1 MLKLIGL
8 PHIKLLRDLKLNRLR
23 SSEIKTGLDRAHHRG
38 LLYALGIDV
47 EDLEKPFIGIANSY
61 TDIVPG
67 HMHLRRL
74 VEAVK
79 EGVWRGGGV
88 PFEFNTIAV
97 CDGIAMGHFGMKYSL
112 PSRELIANSVEV
124 MVEAHRLDGLVLLT
138 NCDKITPGM
147 LIAAARLDIPSIV
160 LTGGPMGS
168 GRWRDRKTGILTVV
182 EAVGEV
188 LGKRLSEKELR
199 ELEEVACPTCG
210 SCNGLF
216 TANTMACLSEA
227 LGIALPYTATIP
239 AYYSSRISLA
249 RRVGE
254 QIVKLVHKN
263 LTPSK
268 IMTSK
273 AFENAIVVDM
283 ALGGSTNTILHLPA
297 IAEEL
302 GIEISLDIFDQI
314 SRKVPHLANL
324 IGSGGEMDME
334 DFHRAGGVPALMSEL
349 KELLHLDALTVTF
362 KTIGEN
368 LANAK
373 VLDYNVIRPISNPL
387 KPEGGIA
394 VLKGSLAPQG
404 AVVKASAVSERAK
417 VFIGPAVVFDGQ
429 DEALKAIES
438 GGIERGSVIVIRY
451 EGMMGGPGM
460 QEMLIPTALIYGMG
474 LSDDIALVTDGRF
487 SGATRG
493 PCVGHVS
500 PEAYE
505 GGPIALVENGDEIE
519 INIPKRALNL
529 NVDAAVL
536 EKRKRN
542 WRRPEKK
549 LKGFL
554 ADYVTVKKFKRQVK
568 D

>member
-1 MLKLIGL
+1 M
-8 PHIKLLRDLKLNRLR
+8 NTSR
-23 SSEIKTGLDRAHHRG
+23 SSEIKSGLNRAHHRG
-38 LLYALGIDV
+38 LLYALGVDSG
-47 EDLEKPFIGIANSY
+47 DLNRPFIGIANSY

-67 HMHLRRL
+67 HMHLKRM

-88 PFEFNTIAV
+88 PFEFNTIAI
-97 CDGIAMGHFGMKYSL
+97 CDGLAMGHIGMKYSL
-112 PSRELIANSVEV
+112 PSRELIANSIEA
-124 MVEAHRLDGLVLLT
+124 MAEAHRLDGLVLLT

-147 LIAAARLDIPSIV
+147 LMAAARLNIPSI
-160 LTGGPMGS
+160 LITGGPMGS
-168 GRWRDRKTGILTVV
+168 GRWRNRKTGILTVV

-188 LGKRLSEKELR
+188 LGRRLSIEELT
-199 ELEEVACPTCG
+199 ELERIACPTCG

-249 RRVGE
+249 RKAGE
-254 QIVKLVHKN
+254 QIVKLVNRN
-263 LTPSK
+263 LTPSA
-268 IMTSK
+268 IMTRE
-273 AFENAIVVDM
+273 AFENAIIVDM
-283 ALGGSTNTILHLPA
+283 ALGGSTNTVLHLPA

-302 GIEISLDIFDQI
+302 GVEISIDLFDEI
-314 SRKVPHLANL
+314 SRRVPHLANL

-349 KELLHLDALTVTF
+349 KTLLHLDALTVTF
-362 KTIGEN
+362 KTVGEN
-368 LANAK
+368 IADAK
-373 VLDYNVIRPISNPL
+373 ILDYNVIKPIDKPL
-387 KPEGGIA
+387 KSEGGIA
-394 VLKGSLAPQG
+394 ILKGSLAPQG
-404 AVVKASAVSERAK
+404 SVVKASAVSERAK
-417 VFIGPAVVFDGQ
+417 VFIGPAVVFNGQ
-429 DEALKAIES
+429 DEALKAIEA
-438 GGIERGSVIVIRY
+438 GRIEKGSVIVIRY

-474 LSDDIALVTDGRF
+474 LSDEIALVTDGRF

-519 INIPKRALNL
+519 INIPRRMLNL
-529 NVDAAVL
+529 NVDRDTL
-536 EKRKRN
+536 EERKRE
-542 WRRPEKK
+542 WKRPEKK

-554 ADYVTVKKFKRQVK
+554 AEYVTVKRSKSQVK
-568 D
+568 S

>member
-1 MLKLIGL
+1 MKSGL
-8 PHIKLLRDLKLNRLR
+8 N
-23 SSEIKTGLDRAHHRG
+23 RAHHRG
-38 LLYALGIDV
+38 LLYALGIDS
-47 EDLEKPFIGIANSY
+47 EDLNRPFIGIANSY

-67 HMHLRRL
+67 HMHLKRI
-74 VEAVK
+74 VEAIK

-88 PFEFNTIAV
+88 PFEFNTIAI
-97 CDGIAMGHFGMKYSL
+97 CDGLAMGHMGMKYSL
-112 PSRELIANSVEV
+112 PSRELIANSIEA
-124 MVEAHRLDGLVLLT
+124 MAEAHRLDGLVLLT

-147 LIAAARLDIPSIV
+147 LKAAARLNIPSIL

-168 GRWRDRKTGILTVV
+168 GRWRNRKTGILTVV

-188 LGKRLSEKELR
+188 LGRRLSIEELT
-199 ELEEVACPTCG
+199 ELERVACPTCG

-249 RRVGE
+249 RKAGE
-254 QIVKLVHKN
+254 QIVKLVHRN
-263 LTPSK
+263 LTPSA
-268 IMTSK
+268 IMTRK
-273 AFENAIVVDM
+273 AFENAIIVDM
-283 ALGGSTNTILHLPA
+283 ALGGSTNTVLHLPA

-302 GIEISLDIFDQI
+302 GVEISIDLFDEI
-314 SRKVPHLANL
+314 SRRVPHLANL

-349 KELLHLDALTVTF
+349 KTLLHLDVLTVTF
-362 KTIGEN
+362 KTVGEN
-368 LANAK
+368 IADAK
-373 VLDYNVIRPISNPL
+373 VLDYNVIKPIGKPL
-387 KPEGGIA
+387 KSEGGIA
-394 VLKGSLAPQG
+394 ILKGSLAPRG

-417 VFIGPAVVFDGQ
+417 VFVGPAVVFNGQ
-429 DEALKAIES
+429 DEALKAIEA
-438 GGIERGSVIVIRY
+438 GRMEKGSVIVIRY

-474 LSDDIALVTDGRF
+474 LSDEIALVTDGRF

-519 INIPKRALNL
+519 INIPKRMLNL
-529 NVDAAVL
+529 NVDRDTL
-536 EKRKRN
+536 EERKRE
-542 WRRPEKK
+542 WKRPEKK

-554 ADYVTVKKFKRQVK
+554 AEYVTVKRFKS
-568 D
+568 

>member
-1 MLKLIGL
+1 M
-8 PHIKLLRDLKLNRLR
+8 NTSR
-23 SSEIKTGLDRAHHRG
+23 SSEIKSGLNRAHHRG
-38 LLYALGIDV
+38 LLYALGVDSG
-47 EDLEKPFIGIANSY
+47 DLNRPFIGIANSY

-67 HMHLRRL
+67 HMHLKRM

-88 PFEFNTIAV
+88 PFEFNTIAI
-97 CDGIAMGHFGMKYSL
+97 CDGLAMGHIGMKYSL
-112 PSRELIANSVEV
+112 PSRELIANSIEA
-124 MVEAHRLDGLVLLT
+124 MAEAHRLDGLVLLT

-147 LIAAARLDIPSIV
+147 LMAAARLNIPSI
-160 LTGGPMGS
+160 LITGGPMGS
-168 GRWRDRKTGILTVV
+168 GRWRNRKTGILTVV

-188 LGKRLSEKELR
+188 LGRRLSIEELT
-199 ELEEVACPTCG
+199 ELERIACPTCG

-249 RRVGE
+249 RKAGE
-254 QIVKLVHKN
+254 QIVKLVNRN
-263 LTPSK
+263 LTPSA
-268 IMTSK
+268 IMTRE
-273 AFENAIVVDM
+273 AFENAIIVDM
-283 ALGGSTNTILHLPA
+283 ALGGSTNTVLHLPA

-302 GIEISLDIFDQI
+302 GVEISIDLFDEI
-314 SRKVPHLANL
+314 SRRVPHLANL

-349 KELLHLDALTVTF
+349 KTLLHLDALTVTF
-362 KTIGEN
+362 KTVGEN
-368 LANAK
+368 IADAK
-373 VLDYNVIRPISNPL
+373 ILDYNVIKPIDKPL
-387 KPEGGIA
+387 KSEGGIA
-394 VLKGSLAPQG
+394 ILKGSLAPQG
-404 AVVKASAVSERAK
+404 SVVKASAVSERAK
-417 VFIGPAVVFDGQ
+417 VFIGPAVVFNGQ
-429 DEALKAIES
+429 DEALKAIEA
-438 GGIERGSVIVIRY
+438 GRIEKGSVIVIRY

-474 LSDDIALVTDGRF
+474 LSDEIALVTDGRF

-519 INIPKRALNL
+519 INIPRRMLNL
-529 NVDAAVL
+529 NVDRGTL
-536 EKRKRN
+536 EERKRE
-542 WRRPEKK
+542 WKRPEKK

-554 ADYVTVKKFKRQVK
+554 AEYVTVKRSKSQVK
-568 D
+568 S

>member
-1 MLKLIGL
+1 
-8 PHIKLLRDLKLNRLR
+8 
-23 SSEIKTGLDRAHHRG
+23 
-38 LLYALGIDV
+38 LGINV

-97 CDGIAMGHFGMKYSL
+97 CDGIAMGHIAIKYSL

-188 LGKRLSEKELR
+188 LRKRLSEKELR

-314 SRKVPHLANL
+314 GRKVPHLANL

-394 VLKGSLAPQG
+394 VLKG
-404 AVVKASAVSERAK
+404 
-417 VFIGPAVVFDGQ
+417 
-429 DEALKAIES
+429 
-438 GGIERGSVIVIRY
+438 
-451 EGMMGGPGM
+451 
-460 QEMLIPTALIYGMG
+460 
-474 LSDDIALVTDGRF
+474 
-487 SGATRG
+487 
-493 PCVGHVS
+493 
-500 PEAYE
+500 
-505 GGPIALVENGDEIE
+505 
-519 INIPKRALNL
+519 
-529 NVDAAVL
+529 
-536 EKRKRN
+536 
-542 WRRPEKK
+542 
-549 LKGFL
+549 
-554 ADYVTVKKFKRQVK
+554 
-568 D
+568 

>member
-1 MLKLIGL
+1 M
-8 PHIKLLRDLKLNRLR
+8 NVLR
-23 SSEIKTGLDRAHHRG
+23 SCEIKTGLNRAHHRG
-38 LLYALGIDV
+38 LLYALGVDV

-67 HMHLRRL
+67 HMNLRRL

-97 CDGIAMGHFGMKYSL
+97 CDGLAMGHLGMKYSL
-112 PSRELIANSVEV
+112 PSRELIANSIEI
-124 MVEAHRLDGLVLLT
+124 MVESHRLDGLVLLT

-147 LIAAARLDIPSIV
+147 LIAAARLNIPSIV

-168 GRWRDRKTGILTVV
+168 GRWRGRKTGILTVV

-188 LGKRLSEKELR
+188 LGKRLSEEELR
-199 ELEEVACPTCG
+199 ELEKIACPTCG

-227 LGIALPYTATIP
+227 LGMALPYTATTP

-249 RRVGE
+249 RKVGE
-254 QIVKLVHKN
+254 QIVKLVHKG
-263 LTPSK
+263 LIPSR
-268 IMTSK
+268 IMSLE
-273 AFENAIVVDM
+273 AFENAIIVDM
-283 ALGGSTNTILHLPA
+283 ALGGSTNTVLHLPA

-302 GIEISLDIFDQI
+302 DIEISLDLFDEI
-314 SRKVPHLANL
+314 SRRVPHLANL

-334 DFHRAGGVPALMSEL
+334 DFHGAGGVPALMSEL
-349 KELLHLDALTVTF
+349 KTLLHLDTLTVTF
-362 KTIGEN
+362 KTLGEN
-368 LANAK
+368 LANIR
-373 VLDYNVIRPISNPL
+373 VLDHSVISPISNPL
-387 KPEGGIA
+387 KSEGGIA

-404 AVVKASAVSERAK
+404 AIVKASAVSENAK
-417 VFIGPAVVFDGQ
+417 VFIGPAVVFNGQ
-429 DEALKAIES
+429 DEALKAIED
-438 GGIERGSVIVIRY
+438 GKIERGSVIVIRY
-451 EGMMGGPGM
+451 EGIMGGPGM

-505 GGPIALVENGDEIE
+505 GGPIAFVENGDGIE

-529 NVDAAVL
+529 SVGEDVL
-536 EKRKRN
+536 DERKRK
-542 WRRPEKK
+542 WMRPEKK
-549 LKGFL
+549 LRGFL
-554 ADYVTVKKFKRQVK
+554 AEYVAVKRAKRQTK

>member
-1 MLKLIGL
+1 MFPQIE
-8 PHIKLLRDLKLNRLR
+8 LLRDFKLNVLR
-23 SSEIKTGLDRAHHRG
+23 SCEIKTGLNRAHHRG
-38 LLYALGIDV
+38 LLYALGVDV
-47 EDLEKPFIGIANSY
+47 EDLEKLFIGIANSY

-67 HMHLRRL
+67 HMNLRRL

-97 CDGIAMGHFGMKYSL
+97 CDGLAMGHLGMKYSL
-112 PSRELIANSVEV
+112 PSRELIANSIEI
-124 MVEAHRLDGLVLLT
+124 MVESHRLDGLVLLT

-147 LIAAARLDIPSIV
+147 LIAAARLNIPSIV
-160 LTGGPMGS
+160 LTGGPMDS
-168 GRWRDRKTGILTVV
+168 GRWRGRKTGILTVV

-188 LGKRLSEKELR
+188 LGKRLSEEELR
-199 ELEEVACPTCG
+199 ELEKIACPTCG

-227 LGIALPYTATIP
+227 LGMALPYTATTP

-249 RRVGE
+249 RKVGE
-254 QIVKLVHKN
+254 QIVKLVHKG
-263 LTPSK
+263 LIPSR
-268 IMTSK
+268 IMSLE
-273 AFENAIVVDM
+273 AFENAIIVDM
-283 ALGGSTNTILHLPA
+283 ALGGSTNTVLHLPA

-302 GIEISLDIFDQI
+302 DIEISLDLFDEI
-314 SRKVPHLANL
+314 SRRVPHLANL

-349 KELLHLDALTVTF
+349 KTLLHLDTLTVTF
-362 KTIGEN
+362 KTLGEN
-368 LANAK
+368 LANIR
-373 VLDYNVIRPISNPL
+373 VLDHSVISPISNPL
-387 KPEGGIA
+387 KNEGGIA

-404 AVVKASAVSERAK
+404 AIVKASAVSENAK
-417 VFIGPAVVFDGQ
+417 VFIGPAVVFNGQ
-429 DEALKAIES
+429 DEALKAIED
-438 GGIERGSVIVIRY
+438 GKIERGSVIVIRY
-451 EGMMGGPGM
+451 EGIMGGPGM

-505 GGPIALVENGDEIE
+505 GGPIAFVENGDEIE

-529 NVDAAVL
+529 SVGEDVL
-536 EKRKRN
+536 DERKRK

-549 LKGFL
+549 LRGFL
-554 ADYVTVKKFKRQVK
+554 AEYVAVKRAKRQTK

>member
-1 MLKLIGL
+1 M
-8 PHIKLLRDLKLNRLR
+8 LR
-23 SSEIKTGLDRAHHRG
+23 SCEIKTGLNRAHHRG
-38 LLYALGIDV
+38 LLHALGVDV

-67 HMHLRRL
+67 HMNLKRL

-97 CDGIAMGHFGMKYSL
+97 CDGLAMGHLGMKYSL
-112 PSRELIANSVEV
+112 PSRELIANSIET

-147 LIAAARLDIPSIV
+147 LIAAARLNIPSIV

-168 GRWRDRKTGILTVV
+168 GRWRGRKTGILTVV

-188 LGKRLSEKELR
+188 LGKRLSEEELR
-199 ELEEVACPTCG
+199 ELEKIACPTCG

-227 LGIALPYTATIP
+227 LGMALPYTASTP

-249 RRVGE
+249 RKVGE
-254 QIVKLVHKN
+254 QIVKLVHKG
-263 LTPSK
+263 LIPSK
-268 IMTSK
+268 IMSLE
-273 AFENAIVVDM
+273 AFENAIIVDM
-283 ALGGSTNTILHLPA
+283 ALGGSTNTVLHLPA

-302 GIEISLDIFDQI
+302 GITISLDVFDRI
-314 SRKVPHLANL
+314 SRRVPHLANL

-349 KELLHLDALTVTF
+349 KTLLHLDILTVTF
-362 KTIGEN
+362 KTLREN
-368 LANAK
+368 LANIK
-373 VLDYNVIRPISNPL
+373 VLDHSVISPISNPL
-387 KPEGGIA
+387 KSEGGIA

-404 AVVKASAVSERAK
+404 AVVKASAVSEKAK
-417 VFIGPAVVFDGQ
+417 VFIGPAVVFNGQ
-429 DEALKAIES
+429 DEALEAIED
-438 GGIERGSVIVIRY
+438 GKIERGSVIVIRY
-451 EGMMGGPGM
+451 EGIMGGPGM

-505 GGPIALVENGDEIE
+505 GGPIAFVENGDEIE

-529 NVDAAVL
+529 YVGEDVL
-536 EKRKRN
+536 EERKRR

-549 LKGFL
+549 LRGFL
-554 ADYVTVKKFKRQVK
+554 AEYVAVKRAKRQTK

>member
-1 MLKLIGL
+1 
-8 PHIKLLRDLKLNRLR
+8 LNTSR
-23 SSEIKTGLDRAHHRG
+23 SSEIKSGLNRAHHRG
-38 LLYALGIDV
+38 LLYALGVDSG
-47 EDLEKPFIGIANSY
+47 DLNRPFIGIANSY

-67 HMHLRRL
+67 HMHLKRM

-88 PFEFNTIAV
+88 PFEFNTIAI
-97 CDGIAMGHFGMKYSL
+97 CDGLAMGHIGMKYSL
-112 PSRELIANSVEV
+112 PSRELIANSIEA
-124 MVEAHRLDGLVLLT
+124 MAEAHRLDGLVLLT

-147 LIAAARLDIPSIV
+147 LMAAARLNIPSI
-160 LTGGPMGS
+160 LITGGPMGS
-168 GRWRDRKTGILTVV
+168 GRWRNRKTGILTVV

-188 LGKRLSEKELR
+188 LGRRLSIEELT
-199 ELEEVACPTCG
+199 ELERIACPTCG

-249 RRVGE
+249 RKAGE
-254 QIVKLVHKN
+254 QIVKLVNRN
-263 LTPSK
+263 LTPSA
-268 IMTSK
+268 IMTRE
-273 AFENAIVVDM
+273 AFENAIIVDM
-283 ALGGSTNTILHLPA
+283 ALGGSTNTVLHLPA

-302 GIEISLDIFDQI
+302 GVEISIDLFDEI
-314 SRKVPHLANL
+314 SRRVPHLANL

-349 KELLHLDALTVTF
+349 KTLLHLDALTVTF
-362 KTIGEN
+362 KTVGEN
-368 LANAK
+368 IADAK
-373 VLDYNVIRPISNPL
+373 ILDYNVIKPIDKPL
-387 KPEGGIA
+387 KSEGGIA
-394 VLKGSLAPQG
+394 ILKGSLAPQG
-404 AVVKASAVSERAK
+404 SVVKASAVSERAK
-417 VFIGPAVVFDGQ
+417 VFIGPAVVFNGQ
-429 DEALKAIES
+429 DEALKAIEA
-438 GGIERGSVIVIRY
+438 GRIEKGSVIVIRY

-474 LSDDIALVTDGRF
+474 LSDEIALVTDGRF

-519 INIPKRALNL
+519 INIPRRMLNL
-529 NVDAAVL
+529 NVDRGTL
-536 EKRKRN
+536 EERKRK
-542 WRRPEKK
+542 WKRPEKK

-554 ADYVTVKKFKRQVK
+554 AEYVTVKRSKSQVK
-568 D
+568 S

>member
-1 MLKLIGL
+1 MVELYT
-8 PHIKLLRDLKLNRLR
+8 LR
-23 SSEIKTGLDRAHHRG
+23 SNEIKSGLNRAHHRG
-38 LLYALGIDV
+38 LLYALGVDV
-47 EDLEKPFIGIANSY
+47 EDLGRPFIGIANSY
-61 TDIVPG
+61 TDLVPG

-97 CDGIAMGHFGMKYSL
+97 CDGLAMGHLGMKYSL
-112 PSRELIANSVEV
+112 PSRELIANSIEV

-138 NCDKITPGM
+138 NCDKVTPGM
-147 LIAAARLDIPSIV
+147 LMAAARLDIPSII

-168 GRWRDRKTGILTVV
+168 GRWRGRKTGILTVV

-188 LGKRLSEKELR
+188 LGKRLTLEDLR
-199 ELEEVACPTCG
+199 ELERIACPTCG

-227 LGIALPYTATIP
+227 LGMALPYTATIP

-254 QIVKLVHKN
+254 QIVKLVREN

-268 IMTSK
+268 IMTLE
-273 AFENAIVVDM
+273 AFENAIIVDM
-283 ALGGSTNTILHLPA
+283 ALGGSTNTVLHLPA
-297 IAEEL
+297 IAGEL
-302 GIEISLDIFDQI
+302 GIEISLDLFDEI

-334 DFHRAGGVPALMSEL
+334 EFHRAGGVPALMSEL
-349 KELLHLDALTVTF
+349 KTLLHLDVLTVTF
-362 KTIGEN
+362 KTLREN
-368 LANAK
+368 IADAK
-373 VLDYNVIRPISNPL
+373 ILDYNVIRPISRPL
-387 KPEGGIA
+387 KSEGGIA
-394 VLKGSLAPQG
+394 ILRGTLAPEG

-417 VFIGPAVVFDGQ
+417 VFIGPAVVFNGQ
-429 DEALKAIES
+429 EEALKAIET
-438 GGIERGSVIVIRY
+438 GGIEKGSVIVIRY
-451 EGMMGGPGM
+451 EGILGGPGM

-474 LSDDIALVTDGRF
+474 LSDEIALVTDGRF

-500 PEAYE
+500 PEAYM
-505 GGPIALVENGDEIE
+505 GGPIALVEDGDEIE
-519 INIPKRALNL
+519 INIPKRILNL
-529 NVDAAVL
+529 NVDRDTI
-536 EKRKRN
+536 EERKRR
-542 WRRPEKK
+542 WKRPEKK

-554 ADYVTVKKFKRQVK
+554 AEYVTVKSLKRSAGEIE
-568 D
+568 

>member
-1 MLKLIGL
+1 M
-8 PHIKLLRDLKLNRLR
+8 R
-23 SSEIKTGLDRAHHRG
+23 SCEVKTGLNRAHHRG
-38 LLYALGIDV
+38 LLYALGVDV
-47 EDLEKPFIGIANSY
+47 EDLGKPFVGIANSY

-67 HMHLRRL
+67 HMNLRRL
-74 VEAVK
+74 VEVVK

-97 CDGIAMGHFGMKYSL
+97 CDGLAMGHSGMKYSL
-112 PSRELIANSVEV
+112 PSRELIANSIEA

-147 LIAAARLDIPSIV
+147 LMAVARLNIPSII

-168 GRWRDRKTGILTVV
+168 GRWRGRKTGILTVV

-188 LGKRLSEKELR
+188 LGKRLTEEELR
-199 ELEEVACPTCG
+199 ELEKMACPTCG

-227 LGIALPYTATIP
+227 LGMALPYTATIP

-249 RRVGE
+249 RKAGE
-254 QIVKLVHKN
+254 QIVKLIHKG
-263 LTPSK
+263 LIPSK
-268 IMTSK
+268 IMTLE
-273 AFENAIVVDM
+273 AFENAIIVDM
-283 ALGGSTNTILHLPA
+283 ALGGSTNTVLHLPA
-297 IAEEL
+297 IAGEL
-302 GIEISLDIFDQI
+302 GIDISLDVFDEI
-314 SRKVPHLANL
+314 SRRVPHLANL

-349 KELLHLDALTVTF
+349 KALLHLDTLTVTF
-362 KTIGEN
+362 KTLREN
-368 LANAK
+368 LADIK
-373 VLDYNVIRPISNPL
+373 VLDHNVIKPISSPL
-387 KPEGGIA
+387 KGEGGIA

-404 AVVKASAVSERAK
+404 AVVKASAVSEKAK
-417 VFIGPAVVFDGQ
+417 VFIGSAVVFDGQ
-429 DEALKAIES
+429 DEALKAIED
-438 GGIERGSVIVIRY
+438 GKVERGSVIVIRY
-451 EGMMGGPGM
+451 EGMIGGPGM

-505 GGPIALVENGDEIE
+505 GGPIAFVENGDEIE
-519 INIPKRALNL
+519 INIPKRTLNL
-529 NVDAAVL
+529 NIDGDVL
-536 EKRKRN
+536 EERKCR

-549 LKGFL
+549 LRGFL
-554 ADYVTVKKFKRQVK
+554 AEYVAVKRAKSRIK

>member
-1 MLKLIGL
+1 M
-8 PHIKLLRDLKLNRLR
+8 NTSR
-23 SSEIKTGLDRAHHRG
+23 SSEIKSGLNRAHHRG
-38 LLYALGIDV
+38 LLYALGVDPG
-47 EDLEKPFIGIANSY
+47 DLNRPFIGIANSY

-67 HMHLRRL
+67 HMHLKRM

-88 PFEFNTIAV
+88 PFEFNTIAI
-97 CDGIAMGHFGMKYSL
+97 CDGLAMGHIGMKYSL
-112 PSRELIANSVEV
+112 PSRELIANSIEA
-124 MVEAHRLDGLVLLT
+124 MAEAHRLDGLVLLT

-147 LIAAARLDIPSIV
+147 LMAAARLNIPSI
-160 LTGGPMGS
+160 LITGGPMGS
-168 GRWRDRKTGILTVV
+168 GRWRNRKTGILTVV

-188 LGKRLSEKELR
+188 LGRRLSIEELT
-199 ELEEVACPTCG
+199 ELERIACPTCG

-249 RRVGE
+249 RKAGE
-254 QIVKLVHKN
+254 QIVKLVNRN
-263 LTPSK
+263 LTPSA
-268 IMTSK
+268 IMTRE
-273 AFENAIVVDM
+273 AFENAIIVDM
-283 ALGGSTNTILHLPA
+283 ALGGSTNTVLHLPA

-302 GIEISLDIFDQI
+302 GVEISIDLFDEI
-314 SRKVPHLANL
+314 SRRVPHLANL

-349 KELLHLDALTVTF
+349 KTLLHLDALTVTF
-362 KTIGEN
+362 KTVGEN
-368 LANAK
+368 IADAK
-373 VLDYNVIRPISNPL
+373 ILDYNVIKPIDKPL
-387 KPEGGIA
+387 KSEGGIA
-394 VLKGSLAPQG
+394 ILKGSLAPQG
-404 AVVKASAVSERAK
+404 SVVKASAVSERAK
-417 VFIGPAVVFDGQ
+417 VFIGPAVVFNGQ
-429 DEALKAIES
+429 DEALKAIEA
-438 GGIERGSVIVIRY
+438 GRIEKGSVIVIRY

-474 LSDDIALVTDGRF
+474 LSDEIALVTDGRF

-519 INIPKRALNL
+519 IDIPRRMLNL
-529 NVDAAVL
+529 NVDRDTL
-536 EKRKRN
+536 EERKRE
-542 WRRPEKK
+542 WKRPEKK

-554 ADYVTVKKFKRQVK
+554 AEYVTVKRSKSQVK
-568 D
+568 S

>member
-1 MLKLIGL
+1 M
-8 PHIKLLRDLKLNRLR
+8 NTSR
-23 SSEIKTGLDRAHHRG
+23 SSEIKSGLNRAHHRG
-38 LLYALGIDV
+38 LLYALGVDSG
-47 EDLEKPFIGIANSY
+47 DLNRPFIGIANSY

-67 HMHLRRL
+67 HMHLKRM

-88 PFEFNTIAV
+88 PFEFNTIAI
-97 CDGIAMGHFGMKYSL
+97 CDGLAMGHIGMKYSL
-112 PSRELIANSVEV
+112 PSRELIANSIEA
-124 MVEAHRLDGLVLLT
+124 MAEAHRLDGLVLLT

-147 LIAAARLDIPSIV
+147 LMAAARLNIPSI
-160 LTGGPMGS
+160 LITGGPMGS
-168 GRWRDRKTGILTVV
+168 GRWRNRKTGILTVV

-188 LGKRLSEKELR
+188 LGRRLSIEELT
-199 ELEEVACPTCG
+199 ELERIACPTCG

-249 RRVGE
+249 RKAGE
-254 QIVKLVHKN
+254 QIVKLVNRN
-263 LTPSK
+263 LTPSA
-268 IMTSK
+268 IMTRE
-273 AFENAIVVDM
+273 AFENAIIVDM
-283 ALGGSTNTILHLPA
+283 ALGGSTNTVLHLPA

-302 GIEISLDIFDQI
+302 GVEISIDLFDEI
-314 SRKVPHLANL
+314 SRRVPHLANL

-349 KELLHLDALTVTF
+349 KTLLHLDALTVTF
-362 KTIGEN
+362 KTVGEN
-368 LANAK
+368 IADAK
-373 VLDYNVIRPISNPL
+373 ILDYNVIKPIDKPL
-387 KPEGGIA
+387 KSEGGIA
-394 VLKGSLAPQG
+394 ILKGSLAPQG
-404 AVVKASAVSERAK
+404 SVVKASAVSERAK
-417 VFIGPAVVFDGQ
+417 VFIGPAVVFNGQ
-429 DEALKAIES
+429 DEALKAIEA
-438 GGIERGSVIVIRY
+438 GRIEKGSVIVIRY

-474 LSDDIALVTDGRF
+474 LSDEIALVTDGRF

-519 INIPKRALNL
+519 INIPRRMLNL
-529 NVDAAVL
+529 NVDRGTL
-536 EKRKRN
+536 EERKRK
-542 WRRPEKK
+542 WKRPEKK

-554 ADYVTVKKFKRQVK
+554 AEYVTVKRSKSQVK
-568 D
+568 S